1 MASKKLHTERTLSK
15 NINPITTW
23 QFRNDHHDPLD
34 HVGNLRDSFD
44 RPENFDLLGSS
55 DRGFGRPDN
64 CGRLGNFARRENF
77 AHLGKIFRH
86 PCTFYRV
93 AFNNIKK
100 DSAMSFSFTTYFF
113 CKNYWKFIRP
123 STFNIII
130 IKPTKFCDI
139 WSFHFVLS
147 VQ

>member
-1 MASKKLHTERTLSK
+1 MASKKLHTERPLSK

-93 AFNNIKK
+93 ALNNIKK
-100 DSAMSFSFTTYFF
+100 RFSNVVFIYNIFFLQKLNQWSSVTFEVFISF
-113 CKNYWKFIRP
+113 CQDNNLR
-123 STFNIII
+123 
-130 IKPTKFCDI
+130 IKVP
-139 WSFHFVLS
+139 VLS
-147 VQ
+147 

>member
-1 MASKKLHTERTLSK
+1 
-15 NINPITTW
+15 
-23 QFRNDHHDPLD
+23 
-34 HVGNLRDSFD
+34 
-44 RPENFDLLGSS
+44 
-55 DRGFGRPDN
+55 
-64 CGRLGNFARRENF
+64 
-77 AHLGKIFRH
+77 
-86 PCTFYRV
+86 
-93 AFNNIKK
+93 
-100 DSAMSFSFTTYFF
+100 MSFSFTTYFF